1 MQHRRS
7 FLNHLV
13 RYGSLGLALPNAAI
27 SSTNYSR
34 HALVIGNGDYKKV
47 PLKNPVN
54 DARAVTKGL
63 ELAGFSVMARENL
76 NFRDMVTT
84 LRDFTD
90 QSAKAG
96 IRLIYFAGHGLQ
108 IRGRNHLLPIDVD
121 DIQPDA
127 LPNKT
132 TSLNDILDR
141 LNILKEGASIVV
153 LDACRANQFTNTG
166 LVGADGLKLTLR
178 NKPKQGLVSVN
189 APYGTLIGFSTAPGA
204 LAYDNPLEQT
214 SIYAKH
220 FVQNLQ
226 NRGLPIEQFF
236 KRVRTGV
243 VEETNRNQIPWE
255 SSSLTGDVCLRPDVG
270 NLCKQGSTN

>member
-1 MQHRRS
+1 MHERRF
-7 FLNHLV
+7 FLNQLCKF
-13 RYGSLGLALPNAAI
+13 GSLTLALPNTAVSADL
-27 SSTNYSR
+27 SNR
-34 HALVIGNGDYKKV
+34 QALVIGNGDYKKV

-54 DARAVTKGL
+54 DARAVAKGL
-63 ELAGFSVMARENL
+63 ELAGFSVSQRENL
-76 NFRDMVTT
+76 NFRDVVNA

-90 QSAKAG
+90 QSTRAS

-121 DIQPDA
+121 DFQPDA

-141 LNILKEGASIVV
+141 LGELKEGASIVV
-153 LDACRANQFTNTG
+153 LDACRANQFTTSG
-166 LVGADGLKLTLR
+166 LVGPDGMKLTLR
-178 NKPKQGLVSVN
+178 NKPKQGLVGVN

-204 LAYDNPLEQT
+204 LAYDNPLEPT

-226 NRGLPIEQFF
+226 HKALPIEQFF

-243 VEETNRNQIPWE
+243 VDETARKQTPWE
-255 SSSLTGDVCLRPDVG
+255 SSSLTGDVCLRTDSNG
-270 NLCKQGSTN
+270 CKL